1 MTSAGPAVLGA
12 LLGAG
17 LLLVVMGLRSLTDK
31 SRDEKSRK
39 RGFWPLNAGLILAAV
54 SMYLFATAP

>member
-1 MTSAGPAVLGA
+1 MDHGPALLGV

-17 LLLVVMGLRSLTDK
+17 LLLIVMGFRTLTNQK
-31 SRDEKSRK
+31 LEESARK

-54 SMYLFATAP
+54 SMYMFAAAE

>member
-1 MTSAGPAVLGA
+1 VSYMPAILGA

-17 LLLVVMGLRSLTDK
+17 VLLTVMGVRTLTNK
-31 SRDEKSRK
+31 NLDEAARK

-54 SMYLFATAP
+54 SMYLFATAG

>member
-1 MTSAGPAVLGA
+1 MDHGPALLGV

-17 LLLVVMGLRSLTDK
+17 LLLIVMGFRTLTNQKLEATD
-31 SRDEKSRK
+31 RK

-54 SMYLFATAP
+54 SMYMLAAAG

>member
-1 MTSAGPAVLGA
+1 MDLAPAVLGA

-17 LLLVVMGLRSLTDK
+17 VLLLVMGVRTLTNK
-31 SRDEKSRK
+31 RLDEAGRK

-54 SMYLFATAP
+54 SMYLFATAT

>member
-1 MTSAGPAVLGA
+1 MEHGPALLGV

-17 LLLVVMGLRSLTDK
+17 LLLIVMGFRTLTNQK
-31 SRDEKSRK
+31 LEEAARK

-54 SMYLFATAP
+54 SMYMFAAAE

>member
-1 MTSAGPAVLGA
+1 MDHGPALLGV

-17 LLLVVMGLRSLTDK
+17 LLLIVMGFRTLTNQK
-31 SRDEKSRK
+31 LQESARK

-54 SMYLFATAP
+54 SMYMFAAAE

>member
-1 MTSAGPAVLGA
+1 MDHGPALLGV

-17 LLLVVMGLRSLTDK
+17 LLLIVMGFRTLTNQK
-31 SRDEKSRK
+31 LEESTRK

-54 SMYLFATAP
+54 SMYMFAAAE